1 MWINISFMNYFEAV
15 ETLSS
20 LKKIWKREDWDI
32 NIGYA
37 RPLDTVDSRILMRY
51 NQADTKLNMSNLL
64 DKNSFFIMLKP
75 LTPNV
80 SDYPDLMD
88 TGYKIV
94 HVRFFG
100 EIQDI
105 IEEV

>member
-15 ETLSS
+15 ETLSN

-37 RPLDTVDSRILMRY
+37 KPINTVDSRVLMRY
-51 NQADTKLNMSNLL
+51 NHEDTKLNVSTLL

-94 HVRFFG
+94 HVCFFG
-100 EIQDI
+100 GIQDI

>member
-1 MWINISFMNYFEAV
+1 MWVNISFMNYFEAV
-15 ETLSS
+15 EAFSS

-51 NQADTKLNMSNLL
+51 NQADTKLNMSTLL
-64 DKNSFFIMLKP
+64 DKNSFFIMLKA

-100 EIQDI
+100 GIQDI

>member
-1 MWINISFMNYFEAV
+1 MQY
-15 ETLSS
+15 
-20 LKKIWKREDWDI
+20 D
-32 NIGYA
+32 
-37 RPLDTVDSRILMRY
+37 
-51 NQADTKLNMSNLL
+51 QADTKLNLSTLL

-100 EIQDI
+100 GIQDI